1 MKLIPWLI
9 RGVIRRRARQVERA
23 RANPVATQRD
33 QILGMIRRSAGT
45 EWGRRHGFGK
55 IREVREYQEAV
66 PIQAYEDLAP
76 LWHRAFDGDRD
87 VTWPGH
93 IPYFSL
99 TSGTTLGASKAMPV
113 TRDALRAN
121 RRSGLT
127 LLGTMSRLDPET
139 DFLSGQVLY
148 FGGCTT
154 LARKGACWQGD
165 ASGINARDL
174 PKMAQKYRL
183 PDLDIAGISDWEVK
197 VPAICER
204 HLTNPVRAVVGL
216 PSWTLILFHEL
227 VKHANARNGR
237 KYETVA
243 EVWPELRAF
252 VHFGMDFAPYREQFE
267 RIVGRDILYLD
278 TYSSSEGGLNAIQD
292 TRDDPGMALELDAGV
307 FFEFI
312 PLDERENESPTRL
325 TIGEVEL
332 DRPYSVLLTT
342 VSGIWAYEVGDA
354 VRFTSLAPPR
364 VVFASRTDH
373 QLNVFGEHVIEE
385 HLERAMAAACRDAG
399 AEIANYTVASILP
412 RGDDPRGRHE
422 WLVEF
427 REEPRDA
434 GVFLTSLDTELAA
447 ASEDYRAHRA
457 SDYQLLPPLIT
468 RVREGTFYDWMKE
481 TGKLGGQHKVP
492 RVVRTPAMEARIR
505 ELGAL

>member
-9 RGVIRRRARQVERA
+9 RGVVRRRRRQVLRA
-23 RANPVATQRD
+23 RSDPAATQREEL
-33 QILGMIRRSAGT
+33 LGMVRRSAGT
-45 EWGRRHGFGK
+45 EWGRRHGFGR
-55 IREVREYQEAV
+55 ILTVRDYQDAV
-66 PIQAYEDLAP
+66 PIQTYEDLAP

-99 TSGTTLGASKAMPV
+99 TSGTTMGASKAMPV

-127 LLGTMSRLDPET
+127 LLGTMAGLDPDT
-139 DFLSGQVLY
+139 DFLDGKVLY

-165 ASGINARDL
+165 ASGINARDM
-174 PKMAQKYRL
+174 PRMAQKYRL
-183 PDLDIAGISDWEVK
+183 PDFDIAGMSDWEVK
-197 VPAICER
+197 VPAICDR
-204 HLTNPVRAVVGL
+204 HLTSRVRAVVGL

-227 VKHANARNGR
+227 VKHANERSGT
-237 KYETVA
+237 KVETVS
-243 EVWPELRAF
+243 EVWPDLRAF
-252 VHFGMDFAPYREQFE
+252 VHFGMDFAPYRRQFE
-267 RIVGRDILYLD
+267 RIVGREILYLD

-312 PLDERENESPTRL
+312 PLEERESDNPTRL

-332 DRPYSVLLTT
+332 GRPYSVLLST

-364 VVFASRTDH
+364 IIFASRTDH

-385 HLERAMAAACRDAG
+385 HLERAMTTACRDAG
-399 AEIANYTVASILP
+399 AEIANYSVASILP
-412 RGDDPRGRHE
+412 EGEDPRGRHE

-427 REEPRDA
+427 RREPSDLEGFA
-434 GVFLTSLDTELAA
+434 GILDRELAA

-468 RVREGTFYDWMKE
+468 RLAEGTFHAWMKE

-492 RVVRTPAMEARIR
+492 RVARTPEMEARIR
-505 ELGAL
+505 TLGAG